1 MKITIHL
8 SSFFGRS
15 KPAKRVNRNK
25 PSIHRMSFV
34 QRACQCVTRHTHE
47 RSRST
52 VSNYRTALRSF
63 EAFLDGREVTLRDI
77 DSTLLQ
83 QYALWLEERS
93 VSRNTSSCYLRSLR
107 ALYHQLGANDR
118 QLPAK
123 PFVGVFTGNV
133 PTAKRA
139 VTVADLRK
147 LRGLQLPKGS
157 SLALARDIFM
167 FCFYAMG
174 IPFADVVRLKR
185 TQVRGNAIGYC
196 RRKTG
201 RYVHVGIEPCMRE
214 ILNRYGGHG
223 GTYAFPVLPEGVS
236 DEEQHKAYTLALY
249 RYNRALRRL
258 ARMAG
263 IERTLC
269 SYVPRHTWATR
280 AYANRVELAVIAQA
294 LGHASTRTTW
304 TYVNMAGNG
313 VLATANRKIIRE
325 ITKNTSVEEV
335 CKH

>member
-1 MKITIHL
+1 MKFTIFVKSPFGRKRQTQQAVAKNKSIHL
-8 SSFFGRS
+8 L
-15 KPAKRVNRNK
+15 
-25 PSIHRMSFV
+25 SFV
-34 QRACQCVTRHTHE
+34 DRACRYIASRTHD

-63 EAFLDGREVTLRDI
+63 EAFLDGRQVTLRDI
-77 DSTLLQ
+77 DQALLQ
-83 QYALWLEERS
+83 QYAHWLEERG
-93 VSRNTSSCYLRSLR
+93 VCRNTSSCYLRSLR
-107 ALYHQLGANDR
+107 TLYRQVGANDR
-118 QLPAK
+118 RLPLN
-123 PFVGVFTGNV
+123 PFMGVFTGNV

-139 VTVADLRK
+139 VAVADLRK
-147 LRGLQLPKGS
+147 LRALKLLPGS
-157 SLALARDIFM
+157 RLALARDIFL

-174 IPFADVVRLKR
+174 MPFADVVRLKR
-185 TQVRGNAIGYC
+185 TQVRGNAIGYFRC
-196 RRKTG
+196 KTG

-214 ILNRYGGHG
+214 ILNRYRRKG

-236 DEEQHKAYTLALY
+236 DEELYKAYTLALY
-249 RYNRALRRL
+249 RYNRALRCL

-263 IERTLC
+263 IGHTLS

-325 ITKNTSVEEV
+325 IIKNTSVEEV